1 MYLHPFHKE
10 FLFILIKGVNVYIYS
25 PELNTDNNIEDIRF
39 NKECTFKS
47 ATQK

>member
-1 MYLHPFHKE
+1 MFSSIKE
-10 FLFILIKGVNVYIYS
+10 VNIYIYS
-25 PELNTDNNIEDIRF
+25 PELNTDNNIEGLRF

>member
-1 MYLHPFHKE
+1 MCLHPYHKKL
-10 FLFILIKGVNVYIYS
+10 LFCLKNGESIYIYS
-25 PELNTDNNIEDIRF
+25 PKLNTDNNIEDLRL